1 MPQNGRSAS
10 IPETEFSS
18 ERALIPLKE
27 ISKAP
32 HYVGTK
38 EHERVRQY
46 LIGQFEELGLEV
58 AIQEGFVLNTKSKS
72 LDRAKNIITKI
83 KGTTNGKALLLLSH
97 YDSALTPSFG
107 ASDAGSGVVTILESL
122 RAYLASGKTPKNDI
136 IILFTDAEELGLDG
150 ARLFVNEHPWAK
162 DVGLALNFEARGSGG
177 PSNMIVET
185 NGGNK
190 NLIKAFIDADLKYP
204 VASSLMY
211 SVYKMLPNDTDSTVF
226 REDGDIDSFFFAFID
241 DHYDYHSANDT
252 FENLDRN
259 TLQHQGE
266 YLLPLIHY
274 FSEADLS
281 TLKAENDDVYVNV
294 PVFKMISYPFSWAMP
309 MLIFAIVLFIVLI
322 FFGIYKRKLTG
333 ISMLKGFIPFL
344 ISLILCGLIGY
355 YGWKFLL
362 VLYPHY
368 SEIQHGFTYNGH
380 AYIAF
385 FVLLSIGIAF
395 GIYHRFSKKLNAASL
410 LIAPLTIWILINIT
424 VVVYLLGGA
433 FFIIPVFFG
442 LLSLWLL
449 IQYNRPSLIFLALLG
464 APALFLIAPLIEFIP
479 IGLGLKMLVISCVF
493 SVLLFG
499 LFIPVFGF
507 YKVKGTLS
515 YIFYLLAIGFF
526 ISAHFS
532 SSFSSERQKPNSLVY
547 YQDVDKEEAFWAT
560 YDNIL
565 DHWTKGYLG
574 ESSMEA
580 SAVIENA
587 SGSKY
592 KSGYS
597 YAAKAPNKSIPQ
609 FEVELNRD
617 TIIDNNREVTF
628 TIIPKRHVNQI
639 SLYAD
644 EGLRFISLSFNGEN
658 MPVESDFQRIKSKKL
673 VRHFVSDKDSLK
685 VAYRISKEV
694 PVIFTVMEYSYDLM
708 EHPQF
713 KINKRAEDMM
723 PKPFIITDAIIIKK
737 RIDIDSLLFIE
748 NDTNN

>member
-1 MPQNGRSAS
+1 MPQSGRDAS
-10 IPETEFSS
+10 TPNTEFSS
-18 ERALIPLKE
+18 DRALIPLKE

-32 HYVGTK
+32 HYVGTQ
-38 EHERVRQY
+38 EHERVREY
-46 LIGQFEELGLEV
+46 LVDQFEDLGLEV
-58 AIQEGFVLNTKSKS
+58 TIQEGFVLNTKWKS
-72 LDRAKNIITKI
+72 LDRAKNIVTKI
-83 KGTTNGKALLLLSH
+83 KGTTEGKALLLLSH

-107 ASDAGSGVVTILESL
+107 ASDAGSGVVTILESV

-136 IILFTDAEELGLDG
+136 IILITDAEELGLDG
-150 ARLFVNEHPWAK
+150 ARLFVKEHPWAK
-162 DVGLALNFEARGSGG
+162 DVGLVLNFEARGSGG

-252 FENLDRN
+252 FENMDRN

-281 TLKAENDDVYVNV
+281 SLKAETDDVYVNV
-294 PVFKMISYPFSWAMP
+294 PILKMISYPFSWVTP
-309 MLIFAIVLFIVLI
+309 LLIVAIALFVMLI

-333 ISMLKGFIPFL
+333 KSIAKSFIPF
-344 ISLILCGLIGY
+344 SLSLVLCGLIGY
-355 YGWKFLL
+355 YGWKLLL

-380 AYIAF
+380 TYIAF
-385 FVLLSIGIAF
+385 FVLLSLGIVF
-395 GIYHRFSKKLNAASL
+395 GIYKRFSKNQNTASL
-410 LIAPLTIWILINIT
+410 LIAPLTFWILINIL
-424 VVVYLLGGA
+424 VVIYLVGGA
-433 FFIIPVFFG
+433 YFIIPVFFG

-449 IQYNRPSLIFLALLG
+449 IQYKKPNLLILALLG
-464 APALFLIAPLIEFIP
+464 APAIFFFAPLIEFFP
-479 IGLGLKMLVISCVF
+479 IGLGLKMLVISSVF

-499 LFIPVFGF
+499 LLIPVFGF
-507 YKVKGTLS
+507 YKVKGILS

-526 ISAHFS
+526 ISAHLS
-532 SSFSSERQKPNSLVY
+532 SGFSSERQKPNSLIY
-547 YQDVDKEEAFWAT
+547 YQDADKEEAYWAT
-560 YDNIL
+560 YDDIL
-565 DHWTKGYLG
+565 DDWTRGYLG
-574 ESSMEA
+574 ESPMEA
-580 SAVIENA
+580 SAFIENA

-592 KSGYS
+592 NSGYS
-597 YAAKAPNKSIPQ
+597 YAAEAPIKSIPQ

-617 TIIDNNREVTF
+617 TIIEKNRELAF

-639 SLYAD
+639 SLYAS
-644 EGLRFISLSFNGEN
+644 EGVLFNSLSFNGKN
-658 MPVESDFQRIKSKKL
+658 MPFESDSQRIKSKEL
-673 VRHFVSDKDSLK
+673 VRYFVSDNDSLK
-685 VAYRISKEV
+685 VEYSISKETAV
-694 PVIFTVMEYSYDLM
+694 TFTVMEYSYDLM

-713 KINKRAEDMM
+713 SIDKRSEDMM
-723 PKPFIITDAIIIKK
+723 PKPFIITDAVIVKK
-737 RIDIDSLLFIE
+737 RIVIDSLKLIE
-748 NDTNN
+748 KDSIY